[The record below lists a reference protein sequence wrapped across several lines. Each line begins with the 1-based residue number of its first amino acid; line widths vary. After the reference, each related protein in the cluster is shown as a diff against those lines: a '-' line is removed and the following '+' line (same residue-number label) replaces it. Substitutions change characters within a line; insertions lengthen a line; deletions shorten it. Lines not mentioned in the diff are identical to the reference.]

1 MSLLDAGLHGDHAGV
16 FIDSEAM
23 FNEDMFGYS
32 ALRARIGA
40 RARPSKLNECIISFF
55 KYYMIHAFIMPL
67 FKHIKAQL
75 NNADILFA
83 TL

>member
-40 RARPSKLNECIISFF
+40 RGRPSKRLLSIIIES
-55 KYYMIHAFIMPL
+55 IVL
-67 FKHIKAQL
+67 L
-75 NNADILFA
+75 L
-83 TL
+83 